1 MAFPI
6 SNVNVLVDTWESLVI
21 RHNAMARIITNDA
34 ITANVSIASTGNST
48 VSKIAQL
55 YGTFGA
61 NTIVATTGLR
71 GGNVSSNGTLTITS
85 NVDVYVAAAATSL
98 LRVGNS
104 TSISTVNSVGASFSN
119 GTANATIS
127 TETVSVKN
135 ASGNTTVNASAIA
148 LVNSTSNVSITS
160 VGLTAGNVVANQTVI
175 SIGANV
181 VANTTTILV
190 GNSSVNTTSNNSTV
204 SIANSTKSTV
214 ISITGISTN
223 GTLLVTGAATLSNTI
238 AVTGAATLSNTVGIT
253 GAATMSNTLAVTG
266 ATTLSNTLNVTG
278 VANIASNTNVYLT
291 SGPAPDLT
299 VGNSTSISVIT
310 SLGASFSNNATN
322 TSISNETILIR
333 SSATVNAISNSSG
346 LYVSNS
352 TVSASL
358 TRLGLTAGIVV
369 ANQSQ
374 VSVGANV
381 TANTTTILVGNSS
394 INAVINSSSVA
405 VVGSL
410 SGITLA
416 LSGNATISGAANVT
430 GNVNSTGMLTVT
442 GNVVSNGNLVLKTD
456 LVVDVSANADI
467 GAGTGSNILIYRFDK
482 TVFSTGE
489 FTVQVKKGSNTQ
501 ISKIML
507 AQNNTSA
514 ELTVYGTVSSPPS
527 GNSSPLLASFTA
539 NLNNANVE
547 LFISQ
552 TQPNSS
558 VKLAAQLL
566 R

>member
-6 SNVNVLVDTWESLVI
+6 SNVNVLVDTWESLII
-21 RHNAMARIITNDA
+21 RHNAMARVITNDV
-34 ITANVSIASTGNST
+34 ITANASIANTGNST

-55 YGTFGA
+55 WGTFGA
-61 NTIVATTGLR
+61 NTIVVSNALR

-119 GTANATIS
+119 GAANTTIS

-135 ASGNTTVNASAIA
+135 ASGNTTVNASAVA
-148 LVNSTSNVSITS
+148 LVNSTSNVSITP

-190 GNSSVNTTSNNSTV
+190 GNSTVNTTSNNSTV

-223 GTLLVTGAATLSNTI
+223 GTLLVTQAATLSNTI
-238 AVTGAATLSNTVGIT
+238 AVTGNATLSNTLDVTGAATLSNTIV
-253 GAATMSNTLAVTG
+253 VTG
-266 ATTLSNTLNVTG
+266 GATLSNTLNVTG
-278 VANIASNTNVYLT
+278 IANIASNTNVYLA
-291 SGPAPDLT
+291 GGAAPQLI
-299 VGNSTSISVIT
+299 VGNSTSISIIT
-310 SLGASFSNNATN
+310 SVGASFSNNATN
-322 TSISNETILIR
+322 TSINNETILIR

-346 LYVSNS
+346 LYVANS
-352 TVSASL
+352 SVSSSL
-358 TRLGLTAGIVV
+358 TRSGLTAGIVV

-374 VSVGANV
+374 VSVGSNV
-381 TANTTTILVGNSS
+381 VANTTAILVGNST
-394 INAVINSSSVA
+394 INTVINSSSVA

-410 SGITLA
+410 SGITLS
-416 LSGNATISGAANVT
+416 LTGNATVSGSANVT
-430 GNVNSTGMLTVT
+430 GNLNTTGILNVT
-442 GNVVSNGNLVLKTD
+442 GNVISNGNLILKTD

-467 GAGTGSNILIYRFDK
+467 GASTGSNILLYRFDK
-482 TVFSTGE
+482 TLFSTGE

-566 R
+566 K

>member
-1 MAFPI
+1 LAFPI

>member
-1 MAFPI
+1 LA
-6 SNVNVLVDTWESLVI
+6 
-21 RHNAMARIITNDA
+21 
-34 ITANVSIASTGNST
+34 
-48 VSKIAQL
+48 
-55 YGTFGA
+55 
-61 NTIVATTGLR
+61 
-71 GGNVSSNGTLTITS
+71 GGI
-85 NVDVYVAAAATSL
+85 
-98 LRVGNS
+98 
-104 TSISTVNSVGASFSN
+104 
-119 GTANATIS
+119 
-127 TETVSVKN
+127 
-135 ASGNTTVNASAIA
+135 
-148 LVNSTSNVSITS
+148 
-160 VGLTAGNVVANQTVI
+160 
-175 SIGANV
+175 
-181 VANTTTILV
+181 
-190 GNSSVNTTSNNSTV
+190 
-204 SIANSTKSTV
+204 
-214 ISITGISTN
+214 
-223 GTLLVTGAATLSNTI
+223 
-238 AVTGAATLSNTVGIT
+238 
-253 GAATMSNTLAVTG
+253 
-266 ATTLSNTLNVTG
+266 
-278 VANIASNTNVYLT
+278 
-291 SGPAPDLT
+291 APDLT
-299 VGNSTSISVIT
+299 VGNSTSVSIINSI
-310 SLGASFSNNATN
+310 GARFSSGVQN
-322 TSISNETILIR
+322 TFISNETILIR
-333 SSATVNAISNSSG
+333 SSATVNSISNSSG

-410 SGITLA
+410 SGITLG

-430 GNVNSTGMLTVT
+430 GNVNSTGILNVT

-467 GAGTGSNILIYRFDK
+467 GAGTGSNILLYRFDK
-482 TVFSTGE
+482 TAFSTGE

-507 AQNNTSA
+507 AQNNSSA